1 MRIILLTLFVLFAR
15 VAEAQDYLPML
26 TDGKEWHCMEDVKY
40 SLRDGKFPLT
50 IKVVKDTIV
59 GNQTCKLI
67 CEEYTDSV
75 PDVISRQNCWLAYER
90 DSKIYR
96 YDLPDKNSV
105 LLLDFSL
112 RKGDI
117 ATEVGDVVAEED
129 TIYCYGQ
136 YRRRLRLSNPNIKE
150 DVYWVEGIGSNTDG
164 GLIPMQVMS
173 YVHEAHIIACYENGK
188 LVFDENCFTSK
199 TAAIDGIQMD
209 AEQNGK
215 VYDLSGRMVSGKRK
229 GVYIQDGRKY
239 VSHP

>member
-1 MRIILLTLFVLFAR
+1 M
-15 VAEAQDYLPML
+15 
-26 TDGKEWHCMEDVKY
+26 
-40 SLRDGKFPLT
+40 
-50 IKVVKDTIV
+50 
-59 GNQTCKLI
+59 
-67 CEEYTDSV
+67 
-75 PDVISRQNCWLAYER
+75 
-90 DSKIYR
+90 
-96 YDLPDKNSV
+96 

-117 ATEVGDVVAEED
+117 ATEVGAVVAEED

-164 GLIPMQVMS
+164 GLIPQQVMS

-229 GVYIQDGRKY
+229 GVYIQNGRKY